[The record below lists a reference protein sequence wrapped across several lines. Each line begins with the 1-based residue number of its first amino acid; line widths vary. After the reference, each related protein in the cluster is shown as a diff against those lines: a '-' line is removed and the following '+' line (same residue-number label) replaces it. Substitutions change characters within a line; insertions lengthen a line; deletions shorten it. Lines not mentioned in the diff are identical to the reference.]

1 MAVQLLGGAPAS
13 LNTGSKQQALEDPA
27 PLSTHRSL
35 AQGFGFREQM
45 TRFPT
50 KGFVCIGFYS
60 QAKVQKGDPAFGAGI
75 VTMSPRLFFVM
86 RAQFSSFIP
95 NTLICSQGRDT
106 FPLPPLGKLT
116 YVKY

>member
-1 MAVQLLGGAPAS
+1 MVVQLLGGAPAS

-75 VTMSPRLFFVM
+75 VTKLCPHDFFLSCEHNFHPSSLTHLFAA
-86 RAQFSSFIP
+86 RGGIP
-95 NTLICSQGRDT
+95 
-106 FPLPPLGKLT
+106 FPYLHLGNLLT
-116 YVKY
+116 

>member
-35 AQGFGFREQM
+35 AQGSGFREQM

-75 VTMSPRLFFVM
+75 VTVSPRLLSCEHNFHP
-86 RAQFSSFIP
+86 SSLTHLFAARGGIP
-95 NTLICSQGRDT
+95 
-106 FPLPPLGKLT
+106 FPYLHLGNLLT
-116 YVKY
+116 